1 MKTIIYKGQKYN
13 IPEGWHEVTVEHYQ
27 RIHGKTG
34 VALIAAL
41 IGIDEWTLL
50 CRIPTAVI
58 KEHLNPLTAFV
69 KTEKLD
75 AIVKRFKHEG
85 KEYSCLPSI
94 TQTMFGQFIDCE
106 KITAEAKPDDMS
118 YMAKVISI
126 LYQPV
131 KDEKTLPYDILK
143 TDEMEK
149 AFMRLPMTTAFG
161 CINFFLILSAILN
174 TNSRTYLT
182 SLQVRKG
189 LILQELKKLESGSD
203 GMGLPSN
210 YRAILRKQ
218 IRLLSLQ

>member
-1 MKTIIYKGQKYN
+1 MKTIIYEGQKYN
-13 IPEGWHEVTVEHYQ
+13 VPEGWHEVTVEHYQ
-27 RIHGKTG
+27 KIHGKTG
-34 VALIAAL
+34 TALIAGL
-41 IGIDEWTLL
+41 IGISEDALSRMPL
-50 CRIPTAVI
+50 SLI
-58 KEHLNPLTAFV
+58 KDQLNPLTAFV
-69 KTEKLD
+69 KTERLD
-75 AIVKRFKHEG
+75 AIVKRFTHEG

-106 KITAEAKPDDMS
+106 KITAEAKPGDMS

-131 KDEKTLPYDILK
+131 EDEKTLPYDILK

-149 AFMRLPMTTAFG
+149 AFMRLPMTIAFG

-189 LILQELKKLESGSD
+189 LILQELKKLESGFD
-203 GMGLPSN
+203 GTGLPLN

>member
-1 MKTIIYKGQKYN
+1 MKTIIYEGKRYN
-13 IPEGWHEVTVEHYQ
+13 VPEGWHEVTVEHYQ
-27 RIHGKTG
+27 QIHGETG
-34 VALIAAL
+34 TALIAGL
-41 IGIDEWTLL
+41 IGISEDVLSRMPL
-50 CRIPTAVI
+50 SLI
-58 KEHLNPLTAFV
+58 KDQLNPLIAFIQ
-69 KTEKLD
+69 TEKLD
-75 AIVKRFKHEG
+75 AIVKRFTHEG

-106 KITAEAKPDDMS
+106 KITAEAKPGDMS
-118 YMAKVISI
+118 YIAKVISI
-126 LYQPV
+126 LYQPIE
-131 KDEKTLPYDILK
+131 DEKTLPYDILK

-182 SLQVRKG
+182 SLQARKG
-189 LILQELKKLESGSD
+189 LILRELKKLESGFD
-203 GMGLPSN
+203 GTGLPSN